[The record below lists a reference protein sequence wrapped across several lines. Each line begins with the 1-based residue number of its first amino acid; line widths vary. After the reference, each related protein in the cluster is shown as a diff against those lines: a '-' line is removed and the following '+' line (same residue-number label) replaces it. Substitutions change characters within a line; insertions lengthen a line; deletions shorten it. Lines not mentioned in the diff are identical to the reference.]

1 MVAIVVICFS
11 IKLKV
16 QIDVVQTQG
25 GLINVE
31 IVDDNEHYNY
41 FVTSAMLSTNHSNPC
56 IYKPWVHPP
65 TQ

>member
-1 MVAIVVICFS
+1 MDGLDLQESMVAIVAMCFS
-11 IKLKV
+11 NKLVV

-41 FVTSAMLSTNHSNPC
+41 VVM
-56 IYKPWVHPP
+56 
-65 TQ
+65 